1 MTRSGSFVVFHETGA
16 PLELRRAA
24 LPPLGH
30 GEILVRNV
38 YATLCRSDV
47 STWSG
52 KRREKSPTILGHE
65 IVGRIEQLG
74 PAAPCHDLRGTLLRA
89 GDRVTWAVY
98 ASDPAAELAQ
108 RGMPQKAPD
117 LFKYGHEQ
125 LTEQSGFHGGLAEFT
140 VLRRHTPVLRLDAA
154 VPDAVAAPI
163 NCAFATVAGALRL
176 AGDLQDRR
184 VVVSGAGMLGLIA
197 CAMAKTA
204 GARHVTAQDIDAER
218 LSVATQ
224 FGADQGVLVAFGA
237 SDAAL
242 VAPANR
248 ADVVLEF
255 SGAAAAVEA
264 SVATLDIGG
273 VAVWVGA
280 THPDRP
286 VRLDAE
292 QVVRRL
298 LTVRGLHNYHAGD
311 LVAAVAFVERHHRTF
326 PFASLVREGFCLSE
340 AEAAFR
346 CAHLDRPFRVGVR
359 PDLAEAPA
367 PT

>member
-1 MTRSGSFVVFHETGA
+1 MLTRSGSFVVFHHPGA
-16 PLELRRAA
+16 PLELRRAE
-24 LPPLGH
+24 LPSLGH

-52 KRREKSPTILGHE
+52 KRREESPTILGHE
-65 IVGRIEQLG
+65 IVGRIDQLG
-74 PAAPCHDLRGTLLRA
+74 PEAPRHDLRGKPLRA

-98 ASDPAAELAQ
+98 ASDPSGALAR

-140 VLRRHTPVLRLDAA
+140 VLRRHTPVLRIDDA
-154 VPDAVAAPI
+154 VPDVVAAPI

-176 AGDLQDRR
+176 AGDLRNRR

-204 GARHVTAQDIDAER
+204 GARQVVAQDLDAER

-224 FGADQGVLVAFGA
+224 FGADEGVLVAFGTR
-237 SDAAL
+237 DAAP
-242 VAPANR
+242 VAPSYR

-273 VAVWVGA
+273 IAVWVGA

-286 VRLDAE
+286 AHLDAE

-298 LTVRGLHNYHAGD
+298 LTVRGLHNYHADD
-311 LVAAVAFVERHHRTF
+311 LVAAVEFVERHHQTV

-359 PDLAEAPA
+359 PDLPTSPPA
-367 PT
+367 